1 MARLVRLP
9 ARLAMRLDPTSLKLF
24 ISVVEQG
31 TIAAAAEHE
40 HIAAAAISKRISEL
54 EENLKIR
61 LLIRTNKG
69 IRPTPA
75 GIALS
80 TMARRAL
87 HELDEIS
94 VHMRDYSRG
103 LRGFIRVHANISA
116 ITQFLPQDI
125 KLFLNDYPNVQVDL
139 EEKIT
144 STIIKSVAE
153 NAADVGI
160 FSGTAP
166 DHDVEI
172 HPYREDTLAL
182 VVPADHP
189 LQDKPGFRFADA
201 LEHDF
206 VGLHRGSAINRI
218 LSNAASDEK
227 RNIQLKVQVTG
238 FDALCF
244 MVNSGLGIGVLP
256 LDIAR
261 RYSVMFD
268 IRIIPLTEPWARRQI
283 QICVRSFDALPTAA
297 KLFVNHLSKRQ
308 P

>member
-1 MARLVRLP
+1 
-9 ARLAMRLDPTSLKLF
+9 
-24 ISVVEQG
+24 
-31 TIAAAAEHE
+31 
-40 HIAAAAISKRISEL
+40 
-54 EENLKIR
+54 
-61 LLIRTNKG
+61 
-69 IRPTPA
+69 
-75 GIALS
+75 
-80 TMARRAL
+80 
-87 HELDEIS
+87 
-94 VHMRDYSRG
+94 
-103 LRGFIRVHANISA
+103 
-116 ITQFLPQDI
+116 
-125 KLFLNDYPNVQVDL
+125 
-139 EEKIT
+139 
-144 STIIKSVAE
+144 
-153 NAADVGI
+153 VGI

-201 LEHDF
+201 LEYDF

-244 MVNSGLGIGVLP
+244 MVNSGLGVGVLP

-261 RYSVMFD
+261 RYSAMFD

>member
-1 MARLVRLP
+1 MLPSPNAMASRWLATMAVPLP
-9 ARLAMRLDPTSLKLF
+9 PSPAALRFDPTSLKLF

-87 HELDEIS
+87 HELDEIA
-94 VHMRDYSRG
+94 VQMRDYSRG
-103 LRGFIRVHANISA
+103 LRGFIRVYANISA

-144 STIIKSVAE
+144 STIIKAVAE

-160 FSGTAP
+160 FSGDAP
-166 DHDVEI
+166 DDDVEI

-189 LQDKPGFRFADA
+189 LRDKPGFRFADA

-206 VGLHRGSAINRI
+206 IGLHRGSAINRI
-218 LSNAASDEK
+218 LSRAST
-227 RNIQLKVQVTG
+227 RC
-238 FDALCF
+238 A
-244 MVNSGLGIGVLP
+244 S
-256 LDIAR
+256 
-261 RYSVMFD
+261 
-268 IRIIPLTEPWARRQI
+268 W
-283 QICVRSFDALPTAA
+283 
-297 KLFVNHLSKRQ
+297 
-308 P
+308 

>member
-1 MARLVRLP
+1 
-9 ARLAMRLDPTSLKLF
+9 MRLDPTSLKLF

-40 HIAAAAISKRISEL
+40 HIAAAAVSKRISEL

-69 IRPTPA
+69 IQPTPA

-87 HELDEIS
+87 HELDEIA
-94 VHMRDYSRG
+94 VQMRDYASG

-125 KLFLNDYPNVQVDL
+125 RLFLNECPNVQVDL
-139 EEKIT
+139 EEKI
-144 STIIKSVAE
+144 SSAIIKSVAE

-160 FSGTAP
+160 ISGAAP

-182 VVPADHP
+182 VVPDGHP
-189 LQDKPGFRFADA
+189 LLRKSGFRFADA
-201 LEHDF
+201 LDYDF
-206 VGLHRGSAINRI
+206 VGLHPGSAINRI

-227 RNIQLKVQVTG
+227 RNIRLKVQVTG

-261 RYSVMFD
+261 RYSAMFD
-268 IRIIPLTEPWARRQI
+268 VRIMALTEPWARRQI
-283 QICVRSFDALPTAA
+283 QICVRSYDALPIAA
-297 KLFVNHLSKRQ
+297 RLFVDHLMSKRR
-308 P
+308 